1 MLVIKQL
8 GLAKNKKK
16 KKHSA
21 VLKHER
27 GESRLGLSETM
38 NETEQGQL
46 IPQRLRLTNRVDAAR
61 RRVCDLAEQPRKAKV
76 TTLPLDNF
84 SLAACVK

>member
-1 MLVIKQL
+1 M
-8 GLAKNKKK
+8 
-16 KKHSA
+16 
-21 VLKHER
+21 LKHER

-61 RRVCDLAEQPRKAKV
+61 RQACDLAKQPQKAKV

-84 SLAACVK
+84 SLAACAK